1 MLLLFILTVSL
12 KGELKSIKSAL
23 IIFTKLD
30 AAGFQSLMEAQTV
43 PSMTL
48 VIVKETKKILREIH
62 LRVWSINGMTFRD
75 LIVNPFISRRCHR

>member
-48 VIVKETKKILREIH
+48 VIVKETKK
-62 LRVWSINGMTFRD
+62 F
-75 LIVNPFISRRCHR
+75 